1 MDFSVLFANVCIE
14 KGAVVRDSILMP
26 GTVVKKGAVV
36 QYAIIAEKAVI
47 EENAVVGKRP
57 EDMENLSDWG
67 VAVVGANVRIG
78 AGAYVVPKAMVDED
92 LPKVEV

>member
-1 MDFSVLFANVCIE
+1 MDFSVLFANVSIE

-36 QYAIIAEKAVI
+36 QYAIVAENAVI
-47 EENAVVGKRP
+47 EENAVVGERP

-67 VAVVGANVRIG
+67 VAVVAQTSALAQAHASRRRQWS
-78 AGAYVVPKAMVDED
+78 MRTCRR
-92 LPKVEV
+92 